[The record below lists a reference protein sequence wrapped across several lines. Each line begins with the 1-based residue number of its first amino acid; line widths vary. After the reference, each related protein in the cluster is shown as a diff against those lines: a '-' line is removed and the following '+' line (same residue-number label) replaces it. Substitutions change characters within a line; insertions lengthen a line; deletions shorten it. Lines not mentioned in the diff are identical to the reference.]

1 MKFPPNSQVELELD
15 GPIIGD
21 LKKLRIWHDG
31 KSIKEGWYLEYVE
44 ITSYKLKQTW
54 RFVCDQWLS
63 IHRPPNNSNSV
74 LLSLTSSL
82 LGNERFRNST
92 EYILLVKTNRA
103 LIGGDDL
110 NVQFQFVGSSGQ
122 SQVFNLL
129 TPYVN
134 LFDKNQLDAFLIQS
148 SVDFGKP
155 EKLRLVKFKLKNHFK

>member
-1 MKFPPNSQVELELD
+1 M
-15 GPIIGD
+15 
-21 LKKLRIWHDG
+21 
-31 KSIKEGWYLEYVE
+31 
-44 ITSYKLKQTW
+44 
-54 RFVCDQWLS
+54 
-63 IHRPPNNSNSV
+63 
-74 LLSLTSSL
+74 
-82 LGNERFRNST
+82 GNERFKNST
-92 EYILLVKTNRA
+92 EYIVLVKTAKA

-155 EKLRLVKFKLKNHFK
+155 EKLRLVFYSC